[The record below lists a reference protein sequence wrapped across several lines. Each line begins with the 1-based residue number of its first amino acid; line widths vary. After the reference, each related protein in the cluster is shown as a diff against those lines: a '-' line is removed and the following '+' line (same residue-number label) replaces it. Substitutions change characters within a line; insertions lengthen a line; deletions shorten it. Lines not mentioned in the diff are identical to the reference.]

1 MPPKETYQQ
10 IKERNERDIRRRTK
24 DRISALKVQNKKE
37 SARTRISALMELNMK
52 ESARTRR
59 NLEAERDVVVV
70 ETDEEDSEDERPFG
84 NEGEEAYY
92 MSNSSPTCVVC
103 LRRQVY
109 WTACVRLS
117 CVLLFLFLLF
127 CLNRMYH
134 T

>member
-1 MPPKETYQQ
+1 M
-10 IKERNERDIRRRTK
+10 
-24 DRISALKVQNKKE
+24 VQ
-37 SARTRISALMELNMK
+37 NMK

-70 ETDEEDSEDERPFG
+70 ESDEEDSEDEHPFRH
-84 NEGEEAYY
+84 EGVEALNKTLTKRRN
-92 MSNSSPTCVVC
+92 MFNSSPTCVVC

-109 WTACVRLS
+109 WTTCVRLS
-117 CVLLFLFLLF
+117 CVLLFLLLLF